1 MKRLLTAAAAL
12 SLLAGSA
19 AMADP
24 NGRDHGQGASDQ
36 RGADQRGNDQ
46 RGGDQRGADQRGND
60 QRGDGR
66 RANNENA
73 YDQRDNGHDRGNH
86 YGHGRQWSRG
96 ERLPPQYYGNPG
108 YYVDYRAH
116 NLRYPPRGYRWVQV
130 DNNYMLASIATG
142 LIAQIISGR

>member
-19 AMADP
+19 AMAEP
-24 NGRDHGQGASDQ
+24 NHNDHGQNA
-36 RGADQRGNDQ
+36 
-46 RGGDQRGADQRGND
+46 GDQRGHDQRGND
-60 QRGDGR
+60 QRGDNRG
-66 RANNENA
+66 ANNENRF
-73 YDQRDNGHDRGNH
+73 DQRDNGHDRGNH
-86 YGHGRQWSRG
+86 YGHDRRWSRG

-130 DNNYMLASIATG
+130 DNNYMLASTATG

>member
-19 AMADP
+19 AMAQP
-24 NGRDHGQGASDQ
+24 YGHDHGQSAN
-36 RGADQRGNDQ
+36 DQRGNDQ
-46 RGGDQRGADQRGND
+46 RGNDQRGND
-60 QRGDGR
+60 QRGDNR
-66 RANNENA
+66 RASNENA
-73 YDQRDNGHDRGNH
+73 YDQRDNGHDRGHH
-86 YGHGRQWSRG
+86 YGQNRRWSRG
-96 ERLPPQYYGNPG
+96 ERLPQQYYGDPG

-130 DNNYMLASIATG
+130 DNNYMLASTATG